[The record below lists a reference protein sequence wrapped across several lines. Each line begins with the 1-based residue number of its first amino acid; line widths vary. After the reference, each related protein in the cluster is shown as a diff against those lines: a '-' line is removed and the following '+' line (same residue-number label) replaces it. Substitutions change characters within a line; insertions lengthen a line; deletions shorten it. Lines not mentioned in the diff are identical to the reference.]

1 MYLCFAIIMDYYDIA
16 EKTKN
21 HENCSP
27 ERVYVFG
34 IEMDIKNEKE
44 TTKQQNNKL

>member
-16 EKTKN
+16 KKTKN
-21 HENCSP
+21 YANCSP

-34 IEMDIKNEKE
+34 I
-44 TTKQQNNKL
+44 

>member
-16 EKTKN
+16 KKREKQKN
-21 HENCSP
+21 SSP

-34 IEMDIKNEKE
+34 I
-44 TTKQQNNKL
+44 